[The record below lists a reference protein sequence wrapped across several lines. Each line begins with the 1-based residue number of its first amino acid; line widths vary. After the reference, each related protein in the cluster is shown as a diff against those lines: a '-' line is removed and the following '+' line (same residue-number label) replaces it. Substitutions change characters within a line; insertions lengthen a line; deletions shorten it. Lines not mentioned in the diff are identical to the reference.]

1 MGEVAPSP
9 ILFFHGG
16 KNMDMKVPG
25 ITGSGVPPEL
35 LLSRHENVP
44 GTEART
50 ADAPELRPV
59 YSRESLERSAE
70 ILEQTFRLFNKR
82 LKFSVNEEID
92 RVIVKVVDATTDK
105 VIKEIPPE
113 EMQRLIARIR
123 ETIGLLFD
131 QKI

>member
-9 ILFFHGG
+9 IHFFHGG

-25 ITGSGVPPEL
+25 ITGSSVPPEL
-35 LLSRHENVP
+35 LVARHESLP
-44 GTEART
+44 GTEAR
-50 ADAPELRPV
+50 AAIEQE
-59 YSRESLERSAE
+59 SREAFSRQNLERAAQF
-70 ILEQTFRLFNKR
+70 LEQTFRLFNKR

-92 RVIVKVVDATTDK
+92 RVVVKVVDAATDK

-113 EMQRLIARIR
+113 EMQRLIARIK

-131 QKI
+131 EKI

>member
-1 MGEVAPSP
+1 
-9 ILFFHGG
+9 
-16 KNMDMKVPG
+16 MDMRVPG
-25 ITGSGVPPEL
+25 IAGSGVPPDIVL
-35 LLSRHENVP
+35 PRHEGAAGAEVRK
-44 GTEART
+44 TEES
-50 ADAPELRPV
+50 PEQEPP

-92 RVIVKVVDATTDK
+92 RVVVKVVDATTDK
-105 VIKEIPPE
+105 VIKEIPPV